1 MRIFV
6 CACCLL
12 LLAGTCSAQDTN
24 FPVGPQYLMTFGSPL
39 FAGPIATPSLSL
51 ETALPEAGTSEPS
64 ATQIPTEQYQT
75 ISNTLEL
82 QRQQYLPSVYWGTP
96 LVSVV
101 EISFREPE
109 GEGSPHPALPASIT
123 ESGVIALT
131 DANALRQRGYGV
143 KLRARWRLGRA
154 LRERGYGV
162 TLPEAAQHW
171 KGRQGGAP
179 HVYTNS
185 DIERL
190 RNGS

>member
-12 LLAGTCSAQDTN
+12 LLAGTGSAQDTN

-39 FAGPIATPSLSL
+39 FAGPIATPSLSF

-143 KLRARWRLGRA
+143 
-154 LRERGYGV
+154 

-171 KGRQGGAP
+171 KGRKSVAP

-185 DIERL
+185 DIEGL

>member
-1 MRIFV
+1 MRICV

-12 LLAGTCSAQDTN
+12 LLAGICSAQDTN
-24 FPVGPQYLMTFGSPL
+24 FPVGPQYLMTFDSPQ
-39 FAGPIATPSLSL
+39 FARPIATPSLSF
-51 ETALPEAGTSEPS
+51 ETALPEAGASEPS
-64 ATQIPTEQYQT
+64 SAQAPTEEYQA
-75 ISNTLEL
+75 ISNILEV

-96 LVSVV
+96 MVSVV
-101 EISFREPE
+101 EINLRELTE
-109 GEGSPHPALPASIT
+109 EGSAHPALPASIT

-131 DANALRQRGYGV
+131 DAQ
-143 KLRARWRLGRA
+143 A

-190 RNGS
+190 RNGG